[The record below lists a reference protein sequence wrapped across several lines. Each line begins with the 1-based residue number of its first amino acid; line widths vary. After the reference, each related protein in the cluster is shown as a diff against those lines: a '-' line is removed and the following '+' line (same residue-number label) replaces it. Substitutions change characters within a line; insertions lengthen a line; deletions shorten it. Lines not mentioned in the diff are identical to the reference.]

1 MILGKEISYLKAA
14 KWTFYNKES
23 FEAISP
29 ENNSEVNKTTSSI
42 DEKAAISDSIEKIS
56 RIDDISFPVRSRA
69 AFQTRTLSSLP
80 LSTPE
85 SKSAIESHIIA
96 SLQRKALSADLSGD
110 VKSSKP
116 VIPIDEES
124 ESTPYFK
131 FLLWACG
138 AMVLWKNS
146 WMWPFILIILGI
158 FIIKTVGRLFGVW
171 NFLENHICE
180 AVRNIRSWCNTRL
193 LILAFTLTIF
203 LHSPLG
209 VGLPQISTVF
219 PILDCFHL

>member
-1 MILGKEISYLKAA
+1 MKAA

-23 FEAISP
+23 FEAIGV
-29 ENNSEVNKTTSSI
+29 ENSSEDKEIESKSTSSS
-42 DEKAAISDSIEKIS
+42 DEKAAVSDSIEKIS

-96 SLQRKALSADLSGD
+96 SLQRKALSSDLSGD

-116 VIPIDEES
+116 VIQIDEES

-146 WMWPFILIILGI
+146 WMWPLILIILGI

-171 NFLENHICE
+171 NFLGNHICE
-180 AVRNIRSWCNTRL
+180 AVSNSKSWCNTR
-193 LILAFTLTIF
+193 
-203 LHSPLG
+203 
-209 VGLPQISTVF
+209 
-219 PILDCFHL
+219 

>member
-1 MILGKEISYLKAA
+1 MKAA

-23 FEAISP
+23 FEAISA
-29 ENNSEVNKTTSSI
+29 ENGGEDKEIGNKPTSAL
-42 DEKAAISDSIEKIS
+42 DEKAAISDSLEKIS

-96 SLQRKALSADLSGD
+96 SLQRKALSTDL
-110 VKSSKP
+110 KSSKP
-116 VIPIDEES
+116 AIEEES

-146 WMWPFILIILGI
+146 WMWPLILIILGI
-158 FIIKTVGRLFGVW
+158 FIIKTIGQLFGMW
-171 NFLENHICE
+171 NFLGNHICE
-180 AVRNIRSWCNTRL
+180 AVSNIKSWCDTR
-193 LILAFTLTIF
+193 
-203 LHSPLG
+203 
-209 VGLPQISTVF
+209 
-219 PILDCFHL
+219 